1 MFFNCVWDN
10 PIHTYIK
17 VIAMKAAFI
26 QFNPQFGEIEANIK
40 KAVKHIERTEAEII
54 VLPELFNTGY
64 LIVSKDEAFDL
75 AEPLP
80 HGKTTEALCA
90 AAQKRKVHIIAGLIE
105 RQDENLFNAAVII
118 SPAGYLGKYR
128 KIHLFNEEK
137 LWFQPGDLGLNV
149 FDIGICK
156 IGVMICFDWF
166 FPESMRTLAL
176 NGADLI
182 CHSANLVLPFCQDA
196 MKTRCLENRVFAVTA
211 NRTGEENRNGKSC
224 RYTGR
229 SQITGPDARIMY
241 QAGAET
247 EEIGIAEID
256 IDLARNKNL
265 NPYNH
270 ALLDRREEFYS

>member
-1 MFFNCVWDN
+1 
-10 PIHTYIK
+10 
-17 VIAMKAAFI
+17 MKAAFI
-26 QFNPQFGEIEANIK
+26 QFNPVFGEVEDNIR
-40 KAVKHIERTEAEII
+40 KAVKLIKMTEADII

-64 LIVSKDEAFDL
+64 LIVSKEEAFDL

-80 HGKTTEALCA
+80 GGKTTEALSVVA
-90 AAQKRKVHIIAGLIE
+90 REKKAHIVAGLIE
-105 RQDENLFNAAVII
+105 RQDENLFNSAVVI
-118 SPAGYLGKYR
+118 SPSGYLGKYR

-137 LWFQPGDLGLNV
+137 LWFQPGDVGFNV

-166 FPESMRTLAL
+166 FPESMRTLTL
-176 NGADLI
+176 KGADLI

-224 RYTGR
+224 HYTGR
-229 SQITGPDARIMY
+229 SQITGPDAKILY

-247 EEIGIAEID
+247 EEIGVAEID
-256 IDLARNKNL
+256 INLSRNKNL

-270 ALLDRREEFYS
+270 IIMDRREDFYR

>member
-1 MFFNCVWDN
+1 
-10 PIHTYIK
+10 
-17 VIAMKAAFI
+17 MKAAFI
-26 QFNPQFGEIEANIK
+26 QFNPVFGEVKDNIK
-40 KAVKHIERTEAEII
+40 KAVKLIKMTEADII

-64 LIVSKDEAFDL
+64 LIVSKEEAFDL

-80 HGKTTEALCA
+80 GGKTTEALSVVA
-90 AAQKRKVHIIAGLIE
+90 REKKAHIVAGLIE
-105 RQDENLFNAAVII
+105 RQDENLFNSAVVI
-118 SPAGYLGKYR
+118 SPSGYLGKYR

-137 LWFQPGDLGLNV
+137 LWFQPGDLGFNV

-166 FPESMRTLAL
+166 FPESMRTLTL
-176 NGADLI
+176 KGADLI

-224 RYTGR
+224 HYTGR
-229 SQITGPDARIMY
+229 SQITGPDAKILY

-247 EEIGIAEID
+247 EEIGVAEID
-256 IDLARNKNL
+256 INLSRNKNL

-270 ALLDRREEFYS
+270 IIMDRREDFYR

>member
-1 MFFNCVWDN
+1 
-10 PIHTYIK
+10 
-17 VIAMKAAFI
+17 MKAAFI
-26 QFNPQFGEIEANIK
+26 QLNPQFGQIDFNIK
-40 KAVKHIERTEAEII
+40 QALKLVEKTDADII

-64 LIVSKDEAFDL
+64 LIISKDEAFDL
-75 AEPLP
+75 SEPLP
-80 HGKTTEALCA
+80 DGKTTAALSA
-90 AAQKRKVHIIAGLIE
+90 VAEKKKVYIVAGLIE
-105 RQDENLFNAAVII
+105 RQGDSLFNSAVVV
-118 SPAGYLGKYR
+118 SPSGYLGRYR
-128 KIHLFNEEK
+128 KVHLFNEEK
-137 LWFQPGDLGLNV
+137 LWFQPGDMGFDV

-176 NGADLI
+176 KGADLI

-211 NRTGEENRNGKSC
+211 NRTGEENRNGKIC

-229 SQITGPDARIMY
+229 SQITGPDARILY

-247 EEIGIAEID
+247 EEIGMAEID
-256 IDLARNKNL
+256 IALARNKNL

-270 ALLDRREEFYS
+270 ALLDRRKKFYD

>member
-1 MFFNCVWDN
+1 
-10 PIHTYIK
+10 
-17 VIAMKAAFI
+17 MKAAFI
-26 QFNPQFGEIEANIK
+26 QFNPQFGEVDLN
-40 KAVKHIERTEAEII
+40 VKQALKLVEKTDADVI

-64 LIVSKDEAFDL
+64 LIVSEDEAFDL
-75 AEPLP
+75 SERLP
-80 HGKTTEALCA
+80 DGKTTAALSA
-90 AAQKRKVHIIAGLIE
+90 AAKTKKTHIVAGLIE
-105 RQDENLFNAAVII
+105 RQGDDLFNSAVVV
-118 SPAGYLGKYR
+118 SPSGYLGRYR
-128 KIHLFNEEK
+128 KVHLFNEEK
-137 LWFQPGDLGLNV
+137 LWFKPGDLGFDV
-149 FDIGICK
+149 FDIGLCK
-156 IGVMICFDWF
+156 IGVMICFDWY

-176 NGADLI
+176 KGADLI

-229 SQITGPDARIMY
+229 SQITGPDAKILY

-256 IDLARNKNL
+256 IALARNKNL

-270 ALLDRREEFYS
+270 ALLDRREDFYG